1 MVVAAGAADAEPE
14 EGLSDVIDD
23 LVERVLPGE
32 PLRSLIPA
40 DLSGQEDRGRDE
52 EAGRGVLS
60 ERVADDLFLDEPVVG
75 RVLIEGTD
83 DVITVGPGVR
93 PLGVHLEPVR
103 VGIPDDIEPVLAP
116 SFSVAGGGEQPIDG
130 GRAIGLLHEGRDLF
144 RCGR

>member
-60 ERVADDLFLDEPVVG
+60 ERVADDLLLDEAVIG
-75 RVLIEGTD
+75 RILVEGAD
-83 DVITVGPGVR
+83 DVITVGPSVG
-93 PLGVHLEPVR
+93 PLGVHFEPVG
-103 VGIPDDIEPVLAP
+103 VGIPDHIEPVLAP
-116 SFSVAGGGEQPIDG
+116 AFSVAG
-130 GRAIGLLHEGRDLF
+130 
-144 RCGR
+144 